1 MENKEN
7 SKEQFKILITDDS
20 ALSRKVI
27 TEILS
32 QNGYTLLSTA
42 SSAEEAYIKTKKENY
57 HLHLVDVVLPETSG
71 LDLIKSL
78 NELPSPKCILVT
90 SSLDSET
97 YILEAISAGANDY
110 LKKPFKETDLM
121 KSVDRLF
128 DYAVKEKIM

>member
-90 SSLDSET
+90 SW
-97 YILEAISAGANDY
+97 
-110 LKKPFKETDLM
+110 
-121 KSVDRLF
+121 
-128 DYAVKEKIM
+128 